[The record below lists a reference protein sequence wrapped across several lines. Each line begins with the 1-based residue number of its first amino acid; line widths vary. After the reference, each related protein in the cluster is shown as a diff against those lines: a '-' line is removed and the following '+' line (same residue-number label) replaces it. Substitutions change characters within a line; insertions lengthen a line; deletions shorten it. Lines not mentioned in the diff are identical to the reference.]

1 MDTKPRLDRDA
12 RREAILD
19 VAAEVFLEEGFD
31 AASMSTI
38 AAQGR
43 RLEEHAL
50 QLLQEQGR
58 DLRRAHRALA
68 KAPPWAFAL
77 YGGLAAFAA
86 YFSMFA
92 YRKPF
97 TAAPL
102 STWPAGRSPST
113 SRSPW

>member
-1 MDTKPRLDRDA
+1 MGHAERIVRLKA
-12 RREAILD
+12 P
-19 VAAEVFLEEGFD
+19 
-31 AASMSTI
+31 I
-38 AAQGR
+38 A
-43 RLEEHAL
+43 
-50 QLLQEQGR
+50 
-58 DLRRAHRALA
+58 RALA

-97 TAAPL
+97 TAATTRP
-102 STWPAGRSPST
+102 WPAGRSPST